1 MKMINTA
8 KQKENPLFNRKEIE
22 ILVETKVAPKTSET
36 EEFIAKE
43 FSTSNENVKVKKI
56 KGRFGSTNFTVTANI
71 YNSKEDKDKI
81 EPKSKK
87 EKKAA
92 EAKLEEKKE

>member
-1 MKMINTA
+1 MKNMKIIT
-8 KQKENPLFNRKEIE
+8 QRENPLFNRKEIE
-22 ILVETKVAPKTSET
+22 IILNANIAPRISET
-36 EEFIAKE
+36 EEFVAKE
-43 FSTSNENVKVKKI
+43 FSTNHENVKIKKI

-71 YNSKEDKDKI
+71 YYSKEDKDKI

-92 EAKLEEKKE
+92 ESKEEKKE